1 MQFSSDNWAGASPQ
15 ISQAVVENSLGFASA
30 YGSNDLDKAVE
41 ARFCELFER
50 EVAVLTV
57 ATGTAA
63 NSLALAL
70 AMKPGGIALAYREA
84 HVIED
89 ECGAPEFFM
98 GSGRIEPLDGDLGKI
113 SAESLSAALSRYDPP
128 FLHHGRATA
137 LTMTQ
142 SSEVGTVY
150 RVDEISGLAAMAHA
164 AGLAVHMD
172 GARFANG
179 LVSLGVT
186 PAEMTWKAGIDML
199 SFGGTKNG
207 CWCAE
212 ALVLFD
218 PAMRENAEYLRK
230 RSGQLFSKN
239 RFISA
244 QWMAYFDNGL
254 WLDNARHSNAMAQ
267 ELAQGI
273 AANRHARLAWTC
285 EANEVFMIAER
296 STAARL
302 MKAGAKF
309 HEWQRPAFLG
319 DGLSKDEAVYRLVTS
334 FATRRQ
340 DVSDFIDALGG

>member
-15 ISQAVVENSLGFASA
+15 ISQALVENGAGFASA
-30 YGSNDLDKAVE
+30 YGTNELDKAVE
-41 ARFCELFER
+41 ARFSALFER
-50 EVAVLTV
+50 EVTVLTV
-57 ATGTAA
+57 STGTAA

-98 GSGRIEPLDGDLGKI
+98 GAGRIEPLDGDDGKI
-113 SAESLSAALSRYDPP
+113 SSGSLGAALKRFDPP

-150 RVDEISGLAAMAHA
+150 RPQEISQLSAMARD

-172 GARFANG
+172 GARFANA
-179 LVSLGVT
+179 LVSLAVT
-186 PAEMTWKAGIDML
+186 PAEMTWKSGIDMV

-212 ALVLFD
+212 ALILFD
-218 PAMRENAEYLRK
+218 PSLRENAEYLRK

-239 RFISA
+239 RFVSA
-244 QWMAYFDNGL
+244 QWMAYFENDL
-254 WLDNARHSNAMAQ
+254 WLDNARHSNAMAKA
-267 ELAQGI
+267 LAEGI
-273 AANRHARLAWTC
+273 GASDHARLAWNC
-285 EANEVFMIAER
+285 EANEVFMIANRTTEAKLR
-296 STAARL
+296 T
-302 MKAGAKF
+302 AGAKF
-309 HEWQRPAFLG
+309 HEWNRPAFLKENLAG
-319 DGLSKDEAVYRLVTS
+319 DEAVFRLVTS
-334 FATRRQ
+334 FATTNQ
-340 DVSDFIDALGG
+340 HVSDFVEALNA